1 MKNYR
6 FTVLLLCLAL
16 SASAVPAVDYPPEL
30 ILREQSLVC
39 KTPDA
44 VSSTASFWASSGRE
58 IRGYQLFNFSVDPA
72 DIAMGS
78 SWLAYDCGQQ
88 RPVAIIRD
96 MNEVCGVQA
105 SGGVSGQRITATM
118 QTGLLLGTG
127 AAAGAKVFPGG
138 AVYRLA
144 NIEGSGPNPGRLVG
158 RLPEGW
164 GVVSFDQQYLGKAI
178 INKGEE
184 WPKHSQGV
192 AVMLASSMDGKDYE
206 LYRVL
211 YDKLQPLGIRGG
223 AELKSFFVSDGKIF
237 YRNGQED
244 VLCKILDSDEAA
256 TVLKV
261 EQGSILDLRLR
272 PGYVELFRG
281 TTNDAGSN
289 TPEPEQQYGFS
300 PSTGDLT
307 AIGWKPERNKPSLL
321 SNTKGALEG
330 VAPLA
335 ADQHP
340 RQAAWVSGSRPQP
353 KLGIDDFEWQK
364 MDRVGIREGFIVFAR
379 KPESGKAFHLYLYC
393 PQIKKL
399 HDLGAPAAFEK
410 KGIDTIYQVRVTAGG
425 EIGVL
430 AGNDQLRVF
439 QLYYYP
445 LQKQVTADR
454 LLSTGHNLARN
465 LDGRKPVSFRMVQN
479 LYDLERHAD
488 RGFFSMLYASD
499 GKVYF
504 CSMPHNP
511 DKGASIFRYDPKQ
524 PVKVE
529 RLGAFDDLACTKK
542 DRVHNMMHAKPAE
555 IAGRLYF
562 TGQDPFYGQRNFP
575 GWTDEKPSYDGSPIV
590 MLDLKSGDFKNIGI
604 PFPDRK
610 EGIFVT
616 IADSKRNV
624 LVVRLGY
631 YTQEWYEL
639 GLNDDGTLSGKSR
652 RLPLSGQQVAL
663 AANGLLY
670 EIRSGKAEEKAAAPG
685 EIWSY
690 DPVSDEQKK
699 VAEFT
704 AEGLNGA
711 AFPLARKDKAVGNGA
726 RWIEDQPV
734 DKNLHLFFEDTA
746 MVAILD
752 FQTGKLGKLVLF
764 GDENA
769 KYPAPIGDAF
779 LAGNRIYYIY
789 RFSGKVPALSTF
801 DLADGTLRR
810 YGHMEDAQGR
820 MVNELTQLASSP
832 DGTVYFG
839 GFVYGVPD
847 DQRHWTRSE
856 YGSPHKVL
864 SGFFEI
870 SELPK

>member
-1 MKNYR
+1 M
-6 FTVLLLCLAL
+6 
-16 SASAVPAVDYPPEL
+16 
-30 ILREQSLVC
+30 
-39 KTPDA
+39 

-58 IRGYQLFNFSVDPA
+58 IRGYQLFNFSVDPS
-72 DIAMGS
+72 DTAMGS

-88 RPVAIIRD
+88 RTVTIIKD

-127 AAAGAKVFPGG
+127 AAGGAKSFPGG

-144 NIEGSGPNPGRLVG
+144 NIEGSGPNHGRLVG

-164 GVVSFDQQYLGKAI
+164 GVVSFDQQYLGKVKN
-178 INKGEE
+178 NKGEE
-184 WPKHSQGV
+184 WPKQGQGIS
-192 AVMLASSMDGKDYE
+192 VMLASSLDGRDYE

-223 AELKSFFVSDGKIF
+223 EELKSFFVSDGRIF
-237 YRNGQED
+237 YRNGNGD
-244 VLCKILDSDEAA
+244 VLCRVIDSEESA
-256 TVLKV
+256 TVIKV
-261 EQGSILDLRLR
+261 EQDSILDLRLR

-289 TPEPEQQYGFS
+289 TKEPEQHYGFS

-307 AIGWKPERNKPSLL
+307 AIGWKPERSNPSLL
-321 SNTKGALEG
+321 SNTRAVLAG

-340 RQAAWVSGSRPQP
+340 RQAGWVSESRPQP
-353 KLGIDDFEWQK
+353 ELGIDDFKWQK
-364 MDRVGIREGFIVFAR
+364 MDRLGIREGFIVFAR
-379 KPESGKAFHLYLYC
+379 KPEGKKTFHLYLYC

-399 HDLGAPAAFEK
+399 HDLGAAAAFENEV
-410 KGIDTIYQVRVTAGG
+410 IDTIYQVRVTAGG

-430 AGNDQLRVF
+430 AGNRQMRVF

-454 LLSTGHNLARN
+454 LISTERNLAKK
-465 LDGRKPVSFRMVQN
+465 LGGRKPVSFRMVQN

-488 RGFFSMLYASD
+488 RGFSSMMQASD

-511 DKGASIFRYDPKQ
+511 DKGASIFRYDPEQ
-524 PVKVE
+524 PGKVE
-529 RLGAFDDLACTKK
+529 RLGSFDDLACTKK

-590 MLDLKSGDFKNIGI
+590 MLDLKSGNFKNLGI

-652 RLPLSGQQVAL
+652 RLPMTGQQVAL
-663 AANGLLY
+663 AANGLFY
-670 EIRSGKAEEKAAAPG
+670 EIRGGKTEDKAAAPG

-711 AFPLARKDKAVGNGA
+711 EFPLARKDKAVGNVP
-726 RWIEDQPV
+726 RWVENQLFG
-734 DKNLHLFFEDTA
+734 KELYLFFEDTA
-746 MVAILD
+746 MVASLD
-752 FQTGKLGKLVLF
+752 LQTGKLGKLVLF
-764 GDENA
+764 CDENT
-769 KYPAPIGDAF
+769 KYPAPAGDAF
-779 LAGNRIYYIY
+779 LAGNRIYYVY
-789 RFSGKVPALSTF
+789 RFSEKVPALSTF

-810 YGHMEDAQGR
+810 FGHMSDAQGR
-820 MVNELTQLASSP
+820 IVYQLTQFANSQ
-832 DGTVYFG
+832 GGIVYFG
-839 GFVYGVPD
+839 GFVFGVPE
-847 DQRHWTRSE
+847 DQRHWTRTE
-856 YGSPHKVL
+856 YETPHKVL
-864 SGFFEI
+864 SGFFEM